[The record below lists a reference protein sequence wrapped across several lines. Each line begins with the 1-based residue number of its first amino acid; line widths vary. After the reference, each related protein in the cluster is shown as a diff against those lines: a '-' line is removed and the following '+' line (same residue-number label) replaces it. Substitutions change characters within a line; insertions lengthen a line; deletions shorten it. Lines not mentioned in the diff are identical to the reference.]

1 MAINRDYKKSSAGG
15 KSGNPMITGMV
26 IGVLIGLAIALA
38 VALYINSAPSP
49 FKQAQPPATA
59 TAPAAKPTVK
69 QPATPGQADKPD
81 DKKNRFTYYDILPGT
96 EQPVTDQEIKQAPQG
111 GKDQYFLQAG
121 SFQNETDAN
130 NLKAKLALMGVE
142 ATIQSANVPD
152 KGVWHRVRVGPFSD
166 IEEMNKSRTTLTQSG
181 IQPSLIKVQEAGA
194 PAKH

>member
-1 MAINRDYKKSSAGG
+1 
-15 KSGNPMITGMV
+15 MV

-49 FKQAQPPATA
+49 FKQVQPTA
-59 TAPAAKPTVK
+59 TTAP
-69 QPATPGQADKPD
+69 QPASKPADKNRDAPGQTDKSD
-81 DKKNRFTYYDILPGT
+81 AKKNRFTYYDILPGT
-96 EQPVTDQEIKQAPQG
+96 EQPVTEQEIKQAPQG

-121 SFQNETDAN
+121 SFQNESDAN

-142 ATIQSANVPD
+142 ATIQSANLPD
-152 KGVWHRVRVGPFSD
+152 KGVWHRVRIGPFSD
-166 IEEMNKSRTTLTQSG
+166 IEDMNKSRTTLTQSG